1 MNQNVVNLDLVKIG
15 NVTRVDFNDSYLSVN
30 FYYDINV
37 DNLKFLF
44 LDIYEEFIPFK
55 IIKIEEQNNRL
66 NFIVKNID
74 LLKKFKTVKFK
85 IYIEKDKFNDIIKNE
100 EDVNIINFEVFDKNN
115 TYCGCVSNVFDYPG
129 NKCIEICKDNIKKL
143 LPFIDK
149 FVLIIDI
156 KKSKIKINNINDLT

>member
-85 IYIEKDKFNDIIKNE
+85 IYIEKDKFN
-100 EDVNIINFEVFDKNN
+100 NI
-115 TYCGCVSNVFDYPG
+115 
-129 NKCIEICKDNIKKL
+129 
-143 LPFIDK
+143 
-149 FVLIIDI
+149 
-156 KKSKIKINNINDLT
+156 